1 LLITI
6 VRMKTEIIY
15 VPSLKREVTF
25 YIGKNQGENFATI
38 DKGSEDDLWFHAKDV
53 SSCHVVCEV
62 PDDIKKKKELM
73 YIVKIGA
80 LLCKNN
86 TQKLVS
92 ISNVEFIY
100 TQIKNV
106 TKTTVAGCVT
116 TQNTKTI
123 VC

>member
-1 LLITI
+1 MKIEKILIQGLD
-6 VRMKTEIIY
+6 KE
-15 VPSLKREVTF
+15 LTF
-25 YIGKNQGENFATI
+25 AIGKNKSENFEVI
-38 DKGSEDDLWFHAKDV
+38 DMGSDNDLWFHAKDV

-73 YIVKIGA
+73 YIIKIGA

-106 TKTTVAGCVT
+106 TKTAVAGCVT

>member
-1 LLITI
+1 
-6 VRMKTEIIY
+6 MKTEIIY
-15 VPSLKREVTF
+15 VPSLKREITF

-38 DKGSEDDLWFHAKDV
+38 DKGAEDDLWFHAKDV

-73 YIVKIGA
+73 YIIKIGA

-106 TKTTVAGCVT
+106 TKTDVAGCVT